1 MCPCEYFNG
10 LVSSVRIMPP
20 RREPRHSSESSFPDV
35 AQLGEVIATTLQSVM
50 RPPQRTP
57 LETMYNLKLDKF
69 KAWWEQELRR
79 LTPAQGTDWNVFK
92 DLFKRRYVPPEYID
106 RKKQEF
112 TELKQ
117 RKMTANEYY
126 RKFTDLS
133 RYHPDVNGN
142 PAEMLRLFHLGT
154 KKRWRSMATTTH
166 YESYQDFYEIL
177 LRIEDSE
184 NMSSD
189 SDEEEK
195 DGKQK
200 KDDKGKGQTSLEP
213 RQTQNFK
220 RGGASSSSSSG
231 GFSASGQGRGGRFA
245 GGARGQRQ
253 GDGGR
258 GRVPVCLRCN
268 NRHFGEC
275 RRGNSGCFTCGQ
287 MGHRAANCPQ
297 GQQQKPQQTFMPP
310 PAPILQI
317 QGPISY
323 GQAGRGGAYHYQGDA
338 VPYASG

>member
-1 MCPCEYFNG
+1 
-10 LVSSVRIMPP
+10 
-20 RREPRHSSESSFPDV
+20 
-35 AQLGEVIATTLQSVM
+35 M

-69 KAWWEQELRR
+69 KGSEGHEGTERWLEHIEKIFRVLHNQGNLPMKRWVETTSWFLDTESAAWWEQELRR
-79 LTPAQGTDWNVFK
+79 LTPDQRTNWNVFT

-117 RKMTANEYY
+117 RKMSANEYY

-142 PAEMLRLFHLGT
+142 PAEMLRLFRLGT
-154 KKRWRSMATTTH
+154 RKRWRYMATTTH
-166 YESYQDFYEIL
+166 CESYQDFYEIL

-189 SDEEEK
+189 TDEEN
-195 DGKQK
+195 DGNQK
-200 KDDKGKGQTSLEP
+200 KDDKGKGQASLGP

-231 GFSASGQGRGGRFA
+231 GFSATGQGRGGRFS

-258 GRVPVCLRCN
+258 GRAPVCRRCN

-275 RRGNSGCFTCGQ
+275 KRGSSGCFTCGQ

-310 PAPILQI
+310 PAPLQ
-317 QGPISY
+317 
-323 GQAGRGGAYHYQGDA
+323 
-338 VPYASG
+338 